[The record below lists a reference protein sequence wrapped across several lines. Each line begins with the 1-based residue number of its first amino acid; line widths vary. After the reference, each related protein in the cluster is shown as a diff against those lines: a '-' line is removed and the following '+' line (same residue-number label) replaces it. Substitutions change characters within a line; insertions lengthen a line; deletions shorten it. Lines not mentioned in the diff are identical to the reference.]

1 MSFLFFNAA
10 GTILFERDDAESA
23 KIVHEQMSFQ
33 AVFALDKGKEILR
46 GMRVG
51 VTDGAGIFQVFEIR
65 KVINLEPDHYQQIS
79 GEHIAI
85 SELTDEFCNKAEL
98 DSVTAGAALSPLLSG
113 TGWAIG
119 TNTASN
125 TSSGDL
131 SMGNVW
137 SATRT
142 IQANWNVYILPRIT
156 YDATGITHKYL
167 DIMPAE
173 GTWRGFRISLD
184 KNANE
189 IGVTWDDSNLKTALY
204 GFGREEHDVTLTFA
218 NVTWTATADHPAKP
232 SGQTYIEDPAST
244 AEYGRNGRPRFGYY
258 MNAGITNATTLLE
271 KTWETL
277 KTVSIPDVTVNS
289 TISDL
294 YRLGYVDVPIR
305 LHDTALVEI
314 RPTGVVLQKDIVQ
327 YSEDLLN
334 PLNSVIC
341 AGTYIPNIVY
351 INRELARHSGGGGG
365 GASGLSQSP
374 AEYTTANNTAQITID
389 GNGINSLCV
398 GTGAQL
404 NPDGS
409 LVVDE
414 HGNPVFIDGGENL
427 YSKYKQN
434 KSAIELEVTN
444 RQDADNT
451 LDGKITVE
459 AGRIT
464 QIVNNVGADGT
475 VTAASI
481 VLAINNAG
489 SSVHISGD
497 KIYLDGQTRL
507 LDSALA
513 TQIDCNTLGAISVV
527 SASIQAAYFLQGTS
541 LYHAIWQSQTV
552 VTGVSSRTGSYS
564 WALSSDGSS
573 ITGTMTA
580 NMVTGLSTTTIYYLG
595 HA

>member
-10 GTILFERDDAESA
+10 GTILFERNDAESA

-33 AVFALDKGKEILR
+33 AVFPLDKGKEILR

-98 DSVTAGAALSPLLSG
+98 NSVTAGAALSPLLSG

-131 SMGNVW
+131 AIGNVW

-189 IGVTWDDSNLKTALY
+189 IGVTWDDRNLKTALY
-204 GFGREEHDVTLTFA
+204 GFGRVEHDVTLTFA
-218 NVTWTATADHPAKP
+218 DVTWTATANHPAKP
-232 SGQTYIEDPAST
+232 NGQIYIEDPAATT
-244 AEYGRNGRPRFGYY
+244 AYGRNGRPRFGFYQ
-258 MNAGITNATTLLE
+258 NASITDAATLLE

-277 KTVSIPDVTVNS
+277 KTVSVPDVTVNS

-294 YRLGYVDVPIR
+294 YRLEYVDVPIR

-314 RPTGVVLQKDIVQ
+314 RPTSVVLQKEIVQ

-334 PLNSVIC
+334 PLNSTIT

-351 INRELARHSGGGGG
+351 INREVARRSGGGGG
-365 GASGLSQSP
+365 GASGQSQSP
-374 AEYTTANNTAQITID
+374 AEYTTDNNTAQIAID
-389 GNGINSLCV
+389 GRGINSLCV

-409 LVVDE
+409 LVLDE
-414 HGNPVFIDGGENL
+414 HGHPVFIDTGDTMW
-427 YSKYKQN
+427 SQITQN
-434 KSAIELEVTN
+434 KTDI
-444 RQDADNT
+444 T
-451 LDGKITVE
+451 LKVSKGDVATQLTVE
-459 AGRIT
+459 VGNVSIT
-464 QIVNNVGADGT
+464 NGNLTVDGY
-475 VTAASI
+475 VTAQAFEALEASF
-481 VLAINNAG
+481 NN
-489 SSVHISGD
+489 
-497 KIYLDGQTRL
+497 L
-507 LDSALA
+507 
-513 TQIDCNTLGAISVV
+513 
-527 SASIQAAYFLQGTS
+527 
-541 LYHAIWQSQTV
+541 
-552 VTGVSSRTGSYS
+552 
-564 WALSSDGSS
+564 
-573 ITGTMTA
+573 ITGTTRVATLYA
-580 NMVTGLSTTTIYYLG
+580 NHLKASSSLSLGGYYHHNSTITIDGINYNIVTWS
-595 HA
+595 